1 MSRISPSDFL
11 AKATSE
17 IKAAGACECGSPSKS
32 GSRISASSSSGPAP
46 TRSGSSL
53 KGGYPFGSQQQF
65 LDSKRAS
72 EISHAAQNTFFDG
85 LDQIDKS
92 RSESQE
98 MQRYHSAALDEVYK
112 SIGISP
118 NRETK

>member
-1 MSRISPSDFL
+1 M
-11 AKATSE
+11 
-17 IKAAGACECGSPSKS
+17 GW
-32 GSRISASSSSGPAP
+32 
-46 TRSGSSL
+46 TRS
-53 KGGYPFGSQQQF
+53 
-65 LDSKRAS
+65 
-72 EISHAAQNTFFDG
+72 T
-85 LDQIDKS
+85 S